1 MMNNAQ
7 LLKSFWLSLWEIRK
21 TAGFKVAYYG
31 LREYKKSLY
40 EAVKNG

>member
-7 LLKSFWLSLWEIRK
+7 LLKSFWLSLWKIRK

-31 LREYKKSLY
+31 LREYKKLLI
-40 EAVKNG
+40 KGN